1 MNKPMTKREWLSYI
15 EKTWDTAQREAWG
28 ETPRK
33 GAGMNCCDAYG
44 NCTQGRDCPIRRQR
58 YLSNKQ
64 IYIRIGIALLVF
76 WHAVAFLVYWG
87 LT

>member
-1 MNKPMTKREWLSYI
+1 MNKPMTKQEWLSYI

-33 GAGMNCCDAYG
+33 GAGMTDK
-44 NCTQGRDCPIRRQR
+44 TE
-58 YLSNKQ
+58 LSIKT
-64 IYIRIGIALLVF
+64 IFLIIAIGLLIF
-76 WHAVAFLVYWG
+76 WHAVAFLIYWG